1 MRPQCAPSDGL
12 LGGALNMLSPLEAGA
27 GERGAGGA
35 MAVEAGAAGRVV
47 SGKLVPDIAVGPDDE
62 AGGAG

>member
-1 MRPQCAPSDGL
+1 VPSDVL

-27 GERGAGGA
+27 GGRGAVGA
-35 MAVEAGAAGRVV
+35 MGAGTGTAGRVV

-62 AGGAG
+62 AGGTG